1 MPDLFF
7 MIYYDLD
14 LLGAVPRA
22 SSWKGY
28 CRTNKLKMTTSN
40 VFYNIV
46 TKKFNDSGTIHCTPV
61 HAAICLFK

>member
-28 CRTNKLKMTTSN
+28 CRTNKL
-40 VFYNIV
+40 
-46 TKKFNDSGTIHCTPV
+46 
-61 HAAICLFK
+61 